1 MDRHDHTRFVE
12 VLNAVLDVYGPKQ
25 HRSDVAVALWWK
37 LLERFEITQVEE
49 ALAQHVGASKFP
61 PTPADIITILT
72 SRDGRPTAD
81 EAWSMI
87 PRDEQASVI
96 WTDEM
101 SKAYGIAAP
110 LLERGDAIAARRAF
124 IDRYESEVA
133 ANRRAGVP
141 MRSWPSW
148 GWDEAGR
155 GVALS
160 RAVELGMMSPTVAA
174 QFALQLPNRAEINPK
189 IAALLDGAQLQR
201 IQ

>member
-12 VLNAVLDVYGPKQ
+12 ILNGVLDVYGKQ
-25 HRSDVAVALWWK
+25 RSDVAIALWWK
-37 LLERFEITQVEE
+37 LLERFDLVQVEA
-49 ALAQHVGASKFP
+49 ALAEHVAASKFA

-110 LLERGDAIAARRAF
+110 LLAHGDAIAARRAF

-133 ANRRAGVP
+133 ANRRNNVP
-141 MRSWPSW
+141 VRCWPSW

-155 GVALS
+155 APALA
-160 RAVELGMMSPTVAA
+160 RAVELGLMAPQQAAKFVA
-174 QFALQLPNRAEINPK
+174 QLPDRSQIEPK
-189 IAALLDGAQLQR
+189 IAAVLNGAQMKR
-201 IQ
+201 IK